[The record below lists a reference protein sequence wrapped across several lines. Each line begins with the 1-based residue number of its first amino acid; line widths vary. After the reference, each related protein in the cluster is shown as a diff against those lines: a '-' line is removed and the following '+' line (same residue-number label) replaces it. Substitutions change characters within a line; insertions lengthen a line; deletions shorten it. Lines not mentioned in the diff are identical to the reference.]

1 MDSSKGLFADF
12 SPRLRLFLIVLLAL
26 FGLLMSLLSLSTFTK
41 LFHPT
46 EALTGLIGGQ
56 IFFELFVFIL
66 PPILLSILVS
76 KHPFKYFE
84 TFNKHDWRKYIIG
97 LAILLLA
104 SLFIQLL
111 IIDKD
116 TFVFPASFKWLES
129 SSRQAQAA
137 YDNIIKQ
144 LMGVK
149 SVSQVVI
156 VFTMVAI
163 LPAIGEELLFRG
175 VLQRNLYEWSK
186 KSWFAILLSGLIFGL
201 MHFEFY
207 NFFALCF
214 MGFVLGWIY
223 DVTKNIWLTIFLHFI
238 NNAVSFLTMYFT
250 QQGIAK
256 IKPEQKLPFYI
267 PLCAGIVMFFFMY
280 VLYRTKSQWKAKS
293 EEALTNV
300 DSSIENLR

>member
-1 MDSSKGLFADF
+1 MEHPKGLLVDF

-26 FGLLMSLLSLSTFTK
+26 FGLFMSLLSLSTFTK
-41 LFHPT
+41 LFHPSD
-46 EALTGLIGGQ
+46 ALTRLISGQ
-56 IFFELFVFIL
+56 IFFEIFVFIL
-66 PPILLSILVS
+66 PPILLSILIS

-84 TFNKHDWRKYIIG
+84 TFDKYNWRKYILG

-116 TFVFPASFKWLES
+116 TFVFPASLKWLES
-129 SSRQAQAA
+129 SSKQAQAA

-144 LMGVK
+144 LMSVK
-149 SVSQVVI
+149 RVTQLLV

-186 KSWFAILLSGLIFGL
+186 KSWLAILLSGLIFGL

-223 DVTKNIWLTIFLHFI
+223 DVTKNIWLTIFLHFT
-238 NNAVSFLTMYFT
+238 NNAVSFLAMYFE
-250 QQGIAK
+250 QQGNTNINSTH
-256 IKPEQKLPFYI
+256 KLPFYI

-280 VLYRTKSQWKAKS
+280 VLYRTKLQWKAKS
-293 EEALTNV
+293 EEM
-300 DSSIENLR
+300 